1 MGQVATSFNNWDSK
15 LNTNLYISPKNL
27 TYLIQWEKQMLFN
40 VDSGKLI
47 ILGTKLFSGVDNQ
60 KNMSLAFKIAKAQVG
75 SQQVITLSKD
85 KDKSSLQR
93 LDALRGLSFY
103 YRMTISYLHLDG
115 TSITYLIL
123 NQTVKRKI
131 KIKSSKK
138 NSYQKLQG

>member
-60 KNMSLAFKIAKAQVG
+60 KNMSLGFKIAKAQVG

-131 KIKSSKK
+131 KNKSSKQ

>member
-1 MGQVATSFNNWDSK
+1 MGQVATSFNNQGSK
-15 LNTNLYISPKNL
+15 MNINLYISPKSL
-27 TYLIQWEKQMLFN
+27 TYLIQQEKQMLFN

-47 ILGTKLFSGVDNQ
+47 ILGTKLFSGVDNP

-75 SQQVITLSKD
+75 SKQVITLSKD

-103 YRMTISYLHLDG
+103 CRMRISYLRLDG